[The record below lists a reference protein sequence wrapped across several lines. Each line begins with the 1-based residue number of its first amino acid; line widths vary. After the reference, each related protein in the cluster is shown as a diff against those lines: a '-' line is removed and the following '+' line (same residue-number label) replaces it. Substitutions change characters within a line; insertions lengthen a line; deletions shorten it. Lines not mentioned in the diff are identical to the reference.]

1 MPIATLTFFFVPSE
15 SLMNIARVLWKPST
29 RTPILTAVMLLLL
42 GLPERLAAE
51 ANPAPESEQSAR
63 ASKNSGASPGESGD
77 AIHAQ
82 GKRGTRPSSRRRSGT
97 RPAPTRRAKREV
109 TVPVE
114 LSVGPAFFVFANPIS
129 GGEVLSGPLTEGQTF
144 HYGLRIDIAAII
156 THEFVQKNPRLV
168 PRKYHSM
175 FKPGSELRFT
185 PGILGLIPR
194 DIIISPKFN
203 HTGAYGANW
212 ELMGIGLDLLGSPTA
227 NLNLNAGLL
236 ATYVYIDSDLTDTTT
251 HFLRPGLSVGL
262 SAGTMLGDS
271 FGVRI
276 GWNSNFYIP
285 QAIGGGVFEMG
296 EGERSLWHIGE
307 AFLQFR
313 FRFPYTTTL

>member
-1 MPIATLTFFFVPSE
+1 
-15 SLMNIARVLWKPST
+15 MNTARVLWKPCA
-29 RTPILTAVMLLLL
+29 RTLLLAGLVLLL
-42 GLPERLAAE
+42 GLPQPLAAQSR
-51 ANPAPESEQSAR
+51 PAPEAEPSSR
-63 ASKNSGASPGESGD
+63 ASKDSGAARPASAE
-77 AIHAQ
+77 AIGARR
-82 GKRGTRPSSRRRSGT
+82 KRGTRPSSRRRGAT
-97 RPAPTRRAKREV
+97 RPAPARRAKRAV

-114 LSVGPAFFVFANPIS
+114 LSVGPAFFAFANPIS
-129 GGEVLSGPLTEGQTF
+129 GGQLLSGPLTEGQTF
-144 HYGLRIDIAAII
+144 QYGLRIDVAAII

-175 FKPGSELRFT
+175 FKPGSELRYT

-212 ELMGIGLDLLGSPTA
+212 ELMGIGADLLSSPTA
-227 NLNLNAGLL
+227 NLNLGAGLL
-236 ATYVYIDSDLTDTTT
+236 ATYVYIDSDRVDTTT

-271 FGVRI
+271 FGVRV

-285 QAIGGGVFEMG
+285 QALGGGILETG

-307 AFLQFR
+307 AYLQLR
-313 FRFPYTTTL
+313 FRFPFTTTL